1 MSKFCSNC
9 GVQVTDESVF
19 CPHCGARFET
29 DFQQPYQ
36 APTDTQYQQPYQAQP
51 NNQYQQ
57 PYANPTPYG
66 QYPQQNSYQP
76 RPYYQQAKPKVPGR
90 GFGITSM
97 VLGIIACAF
106 CTSWIS
112 LALRG
117 GYARLGS
124 LIFDGILAGLALTF
138 ALLAKSKGYK
148 KQATAGLI
156 LAAIACGIVVLS
168 AILFTATGHM
178 ITSGGIN
185 YYYSY

>member
-97 VLGIIACAF
+97 VLGIIAC
-106 CTSWIS
+106 
-112 LALRG
+112 
-117 GYARLGS
+117 
-124 LIFDGILAGLALTF
+124 
-138 ALLAKSKGYK
+138 
-148 KQATAGLI
+148 
-156 LAAIACGIVVLS
+156 GIVVLS